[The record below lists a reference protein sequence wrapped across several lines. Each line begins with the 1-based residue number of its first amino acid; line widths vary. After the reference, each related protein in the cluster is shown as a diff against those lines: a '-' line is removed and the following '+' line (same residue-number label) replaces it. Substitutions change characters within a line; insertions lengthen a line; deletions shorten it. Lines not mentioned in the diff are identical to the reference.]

1 MVNRLVGVI
10 LCHVHCHAFAHASTM
25 RNIMR
30 DHRVMT
36 MTGHRCYC
44 VTAHNKPLE
53 LATGPALEPKGR
65 EVLVKVTGAGVCHSD
80 IHIWEGQYDLGGG
93 KKLELKDRGMTL
105 PLTMGHEIAGEII
118 KAGPDAK
125 GVKIGMKVVVYP
137 WLGCGTCAV
146 CKRGDENICLKGRSL
161 GVFQPGGY
169 ASHVIV
175 PDANYCIDI
184 GKLDAAEAAP
194 LACSGVTTYSA
205 LKKFG
210 SKINDT
216 AVVIIGAGGLG
227 RMAMAMLKAMGGKG
241 AIVVD
246 IDAAKRE
253 FASKAGALA
262 VIDSAAADAAA
273 QITKATG
280 GALLILDLV
289 GSAATL
295 NLAIASATRGTEIV
309 VVGLYGGEV
318 TIPVPFFP
326 LRPLAIRG
334 SYVGN
339 LAELQELVALAQSG
353 KLALIPVARRPLD
366 EAHASLMAL
375 KAGKVDGR
383 IVLMP

>member
-1 MVNRLVGVI
+1 
-10 LCHVHCHAFAHASTM
+10 
-25 RNIMR
+25 
-30 DHRVMT
+30 MT
-36 MTGHRCYC
+36 DHRCYC

-53 LATGPALEPKGR
+53 LSTGPALEPKGR
-65 EVLVKVTGAGVCHSD
+65 EVLVKITGAGVCHSD

-93 KKLELKDRGMTL
+93 KKLQLKDRGMTL

-125 GVKIGMKVVVYP
+125 HAKIGSNVVVYP
-137 WLGCGTCAV
+137 WLGCGTCPT
-146 CKRGDENICLKGRSL
+146 CQRGDENLCLKGRSL
-161 GVFQPGGY
+161 GVFMAGGY

-175 PDANYCIDI
+175 PDSKYCVDI
-184 GKLDAAEAAP
+184 GQLDAAEAAP

-210 SKINDT
+210 SKIKDT
-216 AVVIIGAGGLG
+216 DVVIIGAGGLG
-227 RMAMAMLKAMGGKG
+227 RMALSMLKAMGGKG

-246 IDAAKRE
+246 IDATKRE
-253 FASKAGALA
+253 AALKAGALA
-262 VIDSAAADAAA
+262 VIDSGAADAAA
-273 QITKATG
+273 QIIKATG

-289 GSAATL
+289 GAAATL

-339 LAELQELVALAQSG
+339 LAELEELVALAAVG
-353 KLALIPVARRPLD
+353 KLALVPVTRRPLED
-366 EAHASLMAL
+366 ANAALMAL

-383 IVLMP
+383 IVLVP

>member
-1 MVNRLVGVI
+1 
-10 LCHVHCHAFAHASTM
+10 
-25 RNIMR
+25 
-30 DHRVMT
+30 MT
-36 MTGHRCYC
+36 THRCYC

-53 LATGPALEPKGR
+53 LATGPGLEPKGR

-118 KAGPDAK
+118 KAGPDAT
-125 GVKIGMKVVVYP
+125 GAKIGAKVVVYP
-137 WLGCGTCAV
+137 WLGCGTCPT
-146 CKRGDENICLKGRSL
+146 CRRGDENICLKGRSL

-175 PDANYCIDI
+175 PDAKYCVDI
-184 GKLDAAEAAP
+184 GQLDAAEAAP

-210 SKINDT
+210 AKIKDT
-216 AVVIIGAGGLG
+216 EVVIIGAGGLG

-241 AIVVD
+241 AIIVD
-246 IDAAKRE
+246 IDAAKRDS
-253 FASKAGALA
+253 ALKAGALA
-262 VIDSAAADAAA
+262 VIDSGAKDAAE
-273 QITKATG
+273 QVTKATG

-289 GSAATL
+289 GAAATL
-295 NLAIASATRGTEIV
+295 NLAIAAATRGTEIV

-366 EAHASLMAL
+366 DANAALMAL

-383 IVLMP
+383 IVLVP

>member
-1 MVNRLVGVI
+1 
-10 LCHVHCHAFAHASTM
+10 
-25 RNIMR
+25 
-30 DHRVMT
+30 MT
-36 MTGHRCYC
+36 AHRCYC

-53 LATGPALEPKGR
+53 LVTGPALEPKGR
-65 EVLVKVTGAGVCHSD
+65 EVLVRITGAGVCHSD
-80 IHIWEGQYDLGGG
+80 IHIWEGMYDLGGG
-93 KKLELKDRGMTL
+93 KKLELKDRGIKL

-125 GVKIGMKVVVYP
+125 TAKIGAKVVVYP
-137 WLGCGTCAV
+137 WLGCGVCPTCQ
-146 CKRGDENICLKGRSL
+146 RGDENICLKGRSL
-161 GVFQPGGY
+161 GVFMAGGY

-175 PDANYCIDI
+175 PDAKYCVDI

-210 SKINDT
+210 TKIKDT
-216 AVVIIGAGGLG
+216 EVVIIGAGGLG
-227 RMAMAMLKAMGGKG
+227 RMALSMLKAMGGKG
-241 AIVVD
+241 AIIVD

-253 FASKAGALA
+253 AALKAGALS
-262 VIDSAAADAAA
+262 VIDSGAADAAA

-280 GALLILDLV
+280 GALLFLDLV
-289 GSAATL
+289 GSASTL
-295 NLAIASATRGTEIV
+295 NLAIAAATRGSEIV

-339 LAELQELVALAQSG
+339 LAELHELVALAQSG
-353 KLALIPVARRPLD
+353 KLALVPVTRRPLD
-366 EAHASLMAL
+366 DANAALMAL
-375 KAGKVDGR
+375 RGGKVDGR
-383 IVLMP
+383 IVLVP